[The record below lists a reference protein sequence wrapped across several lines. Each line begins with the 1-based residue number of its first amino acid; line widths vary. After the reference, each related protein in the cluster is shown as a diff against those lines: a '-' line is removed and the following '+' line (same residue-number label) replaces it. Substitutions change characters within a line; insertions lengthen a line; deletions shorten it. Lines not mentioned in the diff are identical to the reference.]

1 MSRIDQLYNA
11 NKIRSQILKIT
22 SDRFVDVTEIQA
34 YLPDMKKAAIRAV
47 CYDLEKDNYLEVIK
61 YNSPTTMKS
70 MKKYKASGKPYR
82 EKSIDEITREYMES
96 RSNAHVNY
104 RGKYDELI
112 AKNPNLRI
120 IRKTD
125 APLPENWWGK
135 KKDVFTG
142 IGSSFEIL

>member
-22 SDRFVDVTEIQA
+22 ADRFVDVTEIQA

-104 RGKYDELI
+104 RGKYDEII

-120 IRKTD
+120 IRKID
-125 APLPENWWGK
+125 APLPKNWWGK

-142 IGSSFEIL
+142 IGSSFDIL